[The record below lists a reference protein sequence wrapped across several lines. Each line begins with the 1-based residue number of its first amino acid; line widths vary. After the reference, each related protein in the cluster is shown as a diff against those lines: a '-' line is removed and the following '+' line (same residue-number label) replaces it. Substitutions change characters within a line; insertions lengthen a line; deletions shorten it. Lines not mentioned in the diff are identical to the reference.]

1 MPTANKFAWILE
13 ATAKDVSG
21 FASWTTLGGFNK
33 SSSGSPSQAQIDTSL
48 INAAKLYFNFYQLAG
63 TVNGNSVT
71 LNVSGHS
78 RAEPQLRVEQDHLYK
93 ASGGLAF
100 YIQTIE
106 RFYDGAT
113 TNESNFVGYGS
124 RVSIPSTA
132 FNLLAS
138 ESIYQRVNASV
149 ELTCAT
155 NDTDINTSNQ
165 QRKVAY
171 AQVSGMYFVCICS
184 AYSYNDPLASYSLN
198 TSTQSASATNDT
210 YEEEEGIY
218 EASAEI
224 DNFTFYTY

>member
-33 SSSGSPSQAQIDTSL
+33 DSTGSPTQAQIDTSL

-63 TVNGNSVT
+63 TIGGNSVT
-71 LNVSGHS
+71 LNVSGVS
-78 RAEPQLRVEQDHLYK
+78 RAEPQLRAKQDYLYK

-106 RFYDGAT
+106 RFYNGAT

-124 RVSIPSTA
+124 KVSTA
-132 FNLLAS
+132 SNAFYLLAS
-138 ESIYQRVNASV
+138 ESIYQRVDANV

-155 NDTDINTSNQ
+155 DKTDIDLSYQ

-171 AQVSGMYFVCICS
+171 AQVLGIHFVCICN
-184 AYSYNDPLASYSLN
+184 AYSQGSALGSYTVDTAN
-198 TSTQSASATNDT
+198 QSASATNSEYGD
-210 YEEEEGIY
+210 
-218 EASAEI
+218 EASASI